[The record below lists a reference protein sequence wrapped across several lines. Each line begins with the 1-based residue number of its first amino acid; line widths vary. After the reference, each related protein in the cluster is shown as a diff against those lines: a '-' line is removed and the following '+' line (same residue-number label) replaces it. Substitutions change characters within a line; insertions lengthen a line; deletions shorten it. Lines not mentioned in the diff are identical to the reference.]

1 VIRWV
6 QVSNR
11 SRDGSPVIRARWCES
26 FACRLRGLTF
36 RRHLPENEGL
46 LLVEATERRAGSSIH
61 MWAVF
66 FPIGVAW
73 LGSEGRVVDCRLAH
87 PWHAYIPS
95 APARYVLEGT
105 TSMLSRVRVGDV
117 LEWVDE
123 ATA

>member
-6 QVSNR
+6 QVRNR
-11 SRDGSPVIRARWCES
+11 SKGGSPVIRARWCES
-26 FACRLRGLTF
+26 FACKLRGLTF

-46 LLVEATERRAGSSIH
+46 LLVEAGESRVGTSIH

-73 LGSEGRVVDCRLAH
+73 LDAEARVVDCRLAL
-87 PWHAYIPS
+87 PWRAYIPAS
-95 APARYVLEGT
+95 PARYVLEGT
-105 TSMLSRVRVGDV
+105 ASMLDRVAVGDV

-123 ATA
+123 TSG